1 MIRFVWVVSHNLM
14 HFFQHDEFSGIYSF
28 SNRHSLAVGQIVWK
42 QSEKYPL
49 IFTAI
54 VIYGKLK
61 KQNKFDR
68 HDCWCHILIRRLS
81 SDLSVSVGRKV
92 WNVGVIYR
100 EQIICLKDTLE
111 PDKQNSKNW
120 FLTKLEL
127 SIRVWMLVQCHNNH
141 KKRDLLWSIVCGGS
155 IADKQGWLVLSAIN
169 YQQELFLQHKSTNI
183 RPDQKEGFLISIHF
197 YWTRVRSLAMLV
209 TRHSLTKSGFQ
220 GQKTMATKISHK
232 V

>member
-120 FLTKLEL
+120 FLTKLEV
-127 SIRVWMLVQCHNNH
+127 SIRVWMLN
-141 KKRDLLWSIVCGGS
+141 G
-155 IADKQGWLVLSAIN
+155 
-169 YQQELFLQHKSTNI
+169 
-183 RPDQKEGFLISIHF
+183 
-197 YWTRVRSLAMLV
+197 AM
-209 TRHSLTKSGFQ
+209 SQ
-220 GQKTMATKISHK
+220 
-232 V
+232 